1 MKKLIPAILGA
12 IALVIASCS
21 GKDADYF
28 SSLDRSIEKQEMYDL
43 IHTHSVDSLR
53 LLCQMSSSRAAK
65 WKASREL
72 YNYLNY
78 NDIDSCYLSVKDMLR
93 YSGNDHYRQT
103 VSRVC
108 YASILYKMD
117 SLQAA
122 RRVLERIDTAGMD
135 HETRRAYYNAAYHI
149 YGLLGHDQKECIPL
163 KWRVVEQ
170 WWKIDSTRLDCAYYH
185 NVMLRRRKVKADFIG
200 AINACTIK
208 TPNDTAKYNYYLA
221 KEYMAAGDMA
231 TAIKYYA
238 ISAECDMRLSVKAYN
253 ALFELARQLF
263 KTGDI
268 ERADR
273 YMRLTLKDAYA
284 SHYKS
289 RYDDV
294 SRSEIEIMNVLLE
307 EQTLKRRAYLIA
319 TIVVTVFLL
328 VAVFSLFLAVRYSR
342 RLDVSR
348 AKLAETSKIKD
359 DFLAIYME
367 KCVDYLNKVDEYR
380 SSLRKAAKEGGPAEV
395 NAMLRRPSFV
405 NGEFEN
411 LLNNFDSAFL
421 GIFPDFIEK
430 VNAHMQEEYRFNIPD
445 KAELSTELRI
455 LALIRMGITKRQK
468 IAKVLNMSVT
478 TVYSYHSN
486 LQKHSIHND
495 SSFDKEISCL

>member
-1 MKKLIPAILGA
+1 MKRLIPAIVGA

-21 GKDADYF
+21 GKNEDYF

-53 LLCQMSSSRAAK
+53 LLCQMSSSRVSK
-65 WKASREL
+65 WKASKAL

-78 NDIDSCYLSVKDMLR
+78 NDIDSCYLCVKDMLR
-93 YSGNDHYRQT
+93 YCGSDRYRQT
-103 VSRVC
+103 VTRVC
-108 YASILYKMD
+108 YANILYKMD
-117 SLQAA
+117 SLQTA
-122 RRVLERIDTAGMD
+122 RRVLENIDTTGMD
-135 HETRRAYYNAAYHI
+135 HETRGAYYNAAYHI
-149 YGLLGHDQKECIPL
+149 YGFLGHDQKEYIPL
-163 KWRVVEQ
+163 KWKAVED
-170 WWKIDSTRLDCAYYH
+170 WWQSDSTRVDCAYYH
-185 NVMLRRRKVKADFIG
+185 NVMLRRRKVKADYIG
-200 AINACTIK
+200 AINACVLK
-208 TPNDTAKYNYYLA
+208 SLNDTAKYNYFLA
-221 KEYMAAGDMA
+221 KEYMAADDRT

-307 EQTLKRRAYLIA
+307 EQTLKRRAYLIS
-319 TIVVTVFLL
+319 TIVITVLLL
-328 VAVFSLFLAVRYSR
+328 VAVFSLFQAMRYSR
-342 RLDVSR
+342 RLDFSR
-348 AKLAETSKIKD
+348 LKLAETSKIKD

-380 SSLRKAAKEGGPAEV
+380 SSLRKASKEGGPAEV

-405 NGEFEN
+405 NEEFET
-411 LLNNFDSAFL
+411 LLKNFDSAFL
-421 GIFPDFIEK
+421 GIFPDFIER
-430 VNAHMQEEYRFNIPD
+430 VNEHMQEEYRFNIPD
-445 KAELSTELRI
+445 KPELSTELRI
-455 LALIRMGITKRQK
+455 LALIRMGISKRQK

-486 LQKHSIHND
+486 LQKRSIHND
-495 SSFDKEISCL
+495 STFDKEISCL